1 MDVFDI
7 EDVHRVPTAVAARPR
22 ECTMCRECIRTGDW
36 SEYVE
41 LRRVANH
48 FIFKVETVGALA
60 PEVIVAEVNC
70 FQHVMKS
77 VVINC
82 FCDTAGY

>member
-1 MDVFDI
+1 MCPMDVFDI
-7 EDVHRVPTAVAARPR
+7 EDVRRVPTAVAARPR

-48 FIFKVETVGALA
+48 FIFKVESVGALA
-60 PEVIVAEVNC
+60 PEVIVAEVVC
-70 FQHVMKS
+70 LFL
-77 VVINC
+77 
-82 FCDTAGY
+82 